1 MRLCCQRALEA
12 LINVPLWYWF
22 AFGGF
27 VIAMLAL
34 DLGVF
39 HRQSR
44 ESGWRGAAV
53 STIIWCSLAVAFDA
67 VVWYLFTKQQGQAV
81 GSQRAVEFLTGYL
94 IEWSLSMDNVF
105 VFAVI
110 FNYFKVDKKYQY
122 RILFWGILGA
132 IVMRLLFVLIG
143 AALIH
148 QFKWVLYLLG
158 AFLIY
163 SGVQLIRHDEDVDPE
178 QGIVLRLA
186 RRWLPISRQT
196 HGDRFF
202 VLEDG
207 RWAITTMFLVLL
219 VVESTDVAFAV
230 DSVPAIFGITEEPF
244 IVYTSNIF
252 AILGLRALYFLLA
265 GFMDLFH
272 YLKYGLSAI
281 LIFVGIKMLLPGVG
295 VHIPAWIS
303 LVVVL
308 GMLGVSVAASVIP
321 RKPPTPEPGEPT
333 GDAEPA
339 SSSQLPSER

>member
-1 MRLCCQRALEA
+1 MLRPRARHFALTHVTNLVQPN

-39 HRQSR
+39 HRRSR
-44 ESGWRGAAV
+44 ETGWRGAAI
-53 STIIWCSLAVAFDA
+53 STLIWCSLAVAFDG
-67 VVWYLFTKQQGQAV
+67 VVWYIYSHHNGPAAGRQA
-81 GSQRAVEFLTGYL
+81 ALEFLTGYL

-110 FNYFKVDKKYQY
+110 FSYFKVAKKYQY
-122 RILFWGILGA
+122 RVLFWGILGA

-148 QFKWVLYLLG
+148 QFKWILYVLG
-158 AFLIY
+158 VFLIY
-163 SGVQLIRHDEDVDPE
+163 SGIQLIRHDDQVDPE
-178 QGIVLRLA
+178 QGFVLRLA
-186 RRWLPISRQT
+186 RRWLPVSRDE
-196 HGDRFF
+196 HGERFM
-202 VLEDG
+202 VVENG
-207 RWAITTMFLVLL
+207 RRVITTLFLVLL
-219 VVESTDVAFAV
+219 VVESTDVAFAI

-281 LIFVGIKMLLPGVG
+281 LIFVGIKMLLPSVG
-295 VHIPAWIS
+295 VHISAWIS
-303 LVVVL
+303 LLVVL
-308 GMLGVSVAASVIP
+308 GLLAIAILASIIP
-321 RKPPTPEPGEPT
+321 HKGRAPQSDADDKPA
-333 GDAEPA
+333 DD
-339 SSSQLPSER
+339 